1 MTLSINFPFSD
12 LIAGYVTSHDSSNDS
27 FTLKTSDEREF
38 KVRISAM
45 AYAKLIQNFD
55 EAYPDATGNM
65 RSMLEVGRFLFVYGV
80 FYPDSEY
87 FDAKQIVFAGRKKN
101 DFVFEKQNWWVNQ
114 INALGK

>member
-38 KVRISAM
+38 KVKISAM

-55 EAYPDATGNM
+55 EG
-65 RSMLEVGRFLFVYGV
+65 GRPPILMPLVICV
-80 FYPDSEY
+80 
-87 FDAKQIVFAGRKKN
+87 QC
-101 DFVFEKQNWWVNQ
+101 
-114 INALGK
+114 